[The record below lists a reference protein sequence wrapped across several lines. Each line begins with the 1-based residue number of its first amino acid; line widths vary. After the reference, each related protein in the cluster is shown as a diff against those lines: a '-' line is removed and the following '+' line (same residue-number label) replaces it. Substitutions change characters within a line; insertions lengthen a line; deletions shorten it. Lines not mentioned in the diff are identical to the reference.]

1 MTARKFLAQGSDALQ
16 PHGSRAFLCGDPM
29 ASDSFRI
36 GLMFSSTGPY
46 STVAGSM
53 LNGALLAVSEVN
65 AAGALRLD
73 PVVVNPEGDLARY
86 APLSSRLLGSGIRQV
101 VGCYTSSSRKE
112 VIPVFE
118 KHDGMLWYP
127 SHYEGFES
135 SDNVVYTGAAPNQ
148 HILPLID
155 HLMASYGD
163 RAFCVGSNYIWAW
176 ENNRILR
183 EVVVARRGS
192 VLAERYLPVGETDF
206 DKTIEAILMA
216 KPSFVFSSLIGVSGY
231 VFIRQLREACVARGV
246 DQLTV
251 MPVAS
256 CNLDEPDLVNIGGDA
271 MEGHISSSVYFSS
284 VRTPENHAFVANYA
298 AAYPDKPWTSA
309 DAEASYIAVKLLA
322 AALAEAGVDEIGP
335 VRRAL
340 GHQRLKAPQ
349 GEVSVDADTM
359 HLFLTPRIGRSRS
372 DATFDVIRQEPSA
385 VRPDPY
391 LVRFAAA
398 DPWTTPASR
407 LRVVS

>member
-1 MTARKFLAQGSDALQ
+1 MTTDT
-16 PHGSRAFLCGDPM
+16 
-29 ASDSFRI
+29 FRI

-46 STVAGSM
+46 GSVAGPM
-53 LNGALLAVSEVN
+53 LNGALLAVAEVN
-65 AAGALRLD
+65 GAGAIKLE
-73 PVVVNPEGDLARY
+73 PVVVNPEGDLSRY
-86 APLSSRLLGSGIRQV
+86 AALSSQLLSSGIRQV

-112 VIPVFE
+112 VIPAFE

-155 HLMASYGD
+155 YLMSSYGD

-183 EVVVARRGS
+183 EVVAARGGA

-206 DKTIEAILMA
+206 AKTIQAILA
-216 KPSFVFSSLIGVSGY
+216 AQPSFVFSSLIGVSGY
-231 VFIRQLREACVARGV
+231 SFIRRLREACRDRGI
-246 DQLTV
+246 DQPAV

-256 CNLDEPDLVNIGGDA
+256 CNLNEPDLVDIGDGA
-271 MEGHISSSVYFSS
+271 MDGHISSSVYFSS
-284 VRTPENHAFVANYA
+284 LQTVESRTFVAAYA
-298 AAYPDKPWTSA
+298 AAYPDRPWASA

-322 AALAEAGVDEIGP
+322 AAMAEAGSDEIGA
-335 VRRAL
+335 VRSAL
-340 GHQRLKAPQ
+340 GRQRLAAPQ
-349 GEVSVDADTM
+349 GEVLVDAETM
-359 HLFLTPRIGRSRS
+359 HLYLTPRIGRSRT
-372 DATFDVIRQEPSA
+372 DASFDVIRQEPA
-385 VRPDPY
+385 PIRPDPY
-391 LVRFAAA
+391 LVRFSAT
-398 DPWTTPASR
+398 DGWGSPASR

>member
-1 MTARKFLAQGSDALQ
+1 MTT
-16 PHGSRAFLCGDPM
+16 CT
-29 ASDSFRI
+29 FRI

-46 STVAGSM
+46 SSVAEPM

-65 AAGALRLD
+65 ASGRVRLE
-73 PVVVNPEGDLARY
+73 PVVVNPGGDLARY
-86 APLSSRLLGSGIRQV
+86 APLSSQLLSSGVRQV

-118 KHDGMLWYP
+118 KHDAMLWYP

-155 HLMASYGD
+155 YLMSSYGD

-183 EVVVARRGS
+183 EVVVARGGS
-192 VLAERYLPVGETDF
+192 VVAERYLPVGETDF
-206 DKTIEAILMA
+206 DKTIEAILLA
-216 KPSFVFSSLIGVSGY
+216 RPSFVFSSLIGVSGY
-231 VFIRQLREACVARGV
+231 GFIRRLREICVARGI
-246 DQLTV
+246 DQPANL
-251 MPVAS
+251 PVAS
-256 CNLDEPDLVNIGGDA
+256 CNLNEPDLIDIGGDA
-271 MEGHISSSVYFSS
+271 MDGHISSSVYFSS
-284 VRTPENHAFVANYA
+284 LATPENDAFVANYA
-298 AAYPDKPWTSA
+298 AAYPHKPATSA

-322 AALAEAGVDEIGP
+322 AALAEAGVDEIVP

-340 GHQRLKAPQ
+340 ACQRLKAPQ
-349 GEVSVDADTM
+349 GEVAVDADTM
-359 HLFLTPRIGRSRS
+359 HLHLTPRIGRSQS
-372 DATFDVIRQEPSA
+372 DATFVVIRQEPVA

-391 LVRFAAA
+391 LVRFSAT
-398 DPWTTPASR
+398 DPWSSSTAQ

>member
-1 MTARKFLAQGSDALQ
+1 MTN
-16 PHGSRAFLCGDPM
+16 PT
-29 ASDSFRI
+29 FRI
-36 GLMFSSTGPY
+36 GLMFSTTGPY
-46 STVAGSM
+46 STVACSM

-65 AAGALRLD
+65 KGGGVRLE
-73 PVVVNPEGDLARY
+73 PEIVNPEGDLARY
-86 APLSSRLLGSGIRQV
+86 GSLSSKLLTGGIRQV

-155 HLMASYGD
+155 HLMSSFGD

-183 EVVVARRGS
+183 EVVAARGG
-192 VLAERYLPVGETDF
+192 VVVAERYLSVGETDF
-206 DKTIEAILMA
+206 DKTVDAILA
-216 KPSFVFSSLIGVSGY
+216 ARPSFVFSSLIGVSNY
-231 VFIRQLREACVARGV
+231 VFIRRLREACLARGI
-246 DQLTV
+246 DQPSV

-256 CNLDEPDLVNIGGDA
+256 CNLSEPDLIDIGAGA
-271 MEGHISSSVYFSS
+271 MDGHISSSVYFSS
-284 VRTPENHAFVANYA
+284 LATPENDAFVANYA

-309 DAEASYIAVKLLA
+309 DGEASYIAVKLLA
-322 AALAEAGVDEIGP
+322 AAAAQAGSDEVGP

-340 GHQRLKAPQ
+340 ASQRLNAPQ
-349 GEVSVDADTM
+349 GEVLVDGETM
-359 HLFLTPRIGRSRS
+359 HLHLTPRIGRSRS
-372 DATFDVIRQEPSA
+372 DATFDVIRQQPTA
-385 VRPDPY
+385 IRPDPY
-391 LVRFAAA
+391 LVRFNATDAWGA
-398 DPWTTPASR
+398 PASR
-407 LRVVS
+407 LRVVSS